1 MTRALPG
8 WQLRVLG
15 MASIAAAALLAAGE
29 TRAQSSSPFAPPF
42 STLAPGT
49 GLTTLPGMN
58 NAQSQMASAID
69 DVCPT
74 INAIAVTADQ
84 KDLANIC
91 TVMTASAVTA
101 LHQANPLGLPAGLG
115 LSVDQ
120 LKTALQ
126 SIDGGASIITPTSQT
141 GRLRNG
147 QIGMVGQRLDVL
159 RMRMLSGIDPDSQ
172 QARQYAMN
180 SGPALT
186 DASGDIQIAQSG
198 PTSTSI
204 WSGKLGAFVN
214 LLGQFGTSDATSTQN
229 AYTFNNEGFLAGFDY
244 QFTPKLVAG
253 FAFGYTSSNTD
264 FSGLGPQGGQGS
276 FLDGNLFQGNLY
288 ANYYWNDNI
297 YLSGIASIGGGDN
310 ISQRNI
316 VIPGFANRVANG
328 DFGSMTYGVSLG
340 GGYNIPIGALTITPN
355 GRFEYHRISASGFT
369 ENGAQGLDLTY
380 GNTGQNTILSFLGVQ
395 GSYAISTSWGVIS
408 PTGRLE
414 WAHQYNNGSSTVS
427 VAYSNDPS
435 LLSAFTLPGNRN
447 SSDYGDIGV
456 GVALQFAGNM
466 SAFLNYDALVGISH
480 TSYNSFT
487 AGLRLGF

>member
-1 MTRALPG
+1 MATSLPG
-8 WQLRVLG
+8 RQLTGVAL
-15 MASIAAAALLAAGE
+15 ASLAAFALLTGGAL
-29 TRAQSSSPFAPPF
+29 AQSPPPGVSPPYSGIF
-42 STLAPGT
+42 PGT

-58 NAQSQMASAID
+58 GAQSQMASSID

-74 INAIAVTADQ
+74 INNIAATSDQ
-84 KDLANIC
+84 HDLANVC
-91 TVMTASAVTA
+91 SVMTGTA
-101 LHQANPLGLPAGLG
+101 LTALGQANPLGLQSLN
-115 LSVDQ
+115 LTTDQ

-159 RMRMLSGIDPDSQ
+159 RMRMMSGIDPDSQ
-172 QARQYAMN
+172 QARQFAMN
-180 SGPALT
+180 TGPSVT
-186 DASGDIQIAQSG
+186 DASGAIQIAQTA
-198 PTSTSI
+198 PTTTSM

-214 LLGQFGTSDATSTQN
+214 LLGQFGTADQTGTQN
-229 AYTFNNEGFLAGFDY
+229 GYDFNNEGFLAGFDY

-264 FSGLGPQGGQGS
+264 FTSAGLQGGAGS

-288 ANYYWNDNI
+288 ANYYWTDNF

-316 VIPGFANRVANG
+316 VIPGFTNRTANG

-340 GGYNIPIGALTITPN
+340 GGYNFPIGALTITPN
-355 GRFEYHRISASGFT
+355 GRVEYHRVSASGFT

-380 GNTGQNTILSFLGVQ
+380 GSTGQNTILSFLGVQ

-435 LLSAFTLPGNRN
+435 LLSAFTLPGDRN
-447 SSDYGDIGV
+447 TSDYGDIGV
-456 GVALQFAGNM
+456 GVSLQFAGNL
-466 SAFLNYDALVGISH
+466 SAFVNYDALVGLNH

-487 AGLRLGF
+487 AGMRFGF